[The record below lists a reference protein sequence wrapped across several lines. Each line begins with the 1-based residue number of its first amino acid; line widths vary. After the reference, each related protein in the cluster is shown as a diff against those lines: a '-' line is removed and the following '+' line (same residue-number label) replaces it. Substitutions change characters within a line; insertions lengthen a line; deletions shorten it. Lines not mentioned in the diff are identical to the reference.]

1 MLKMFR
7 KGKEKGE
14 NMSQG
19 LDNKKTTGRST
30 KEDLVG
36 R

>member
-1 MLKMFR
+1 
-7 KGKEKGE
+7 
-14 NMSQG
+14 MSQG

-36 R
+36 RWNNSIDTK